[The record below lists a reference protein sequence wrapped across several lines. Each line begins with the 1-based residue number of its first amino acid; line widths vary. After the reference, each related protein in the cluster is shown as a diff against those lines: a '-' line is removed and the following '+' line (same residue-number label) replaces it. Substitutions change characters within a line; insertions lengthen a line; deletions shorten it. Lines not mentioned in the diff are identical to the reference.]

1 MFWEYCEKHILGYYS
16 CTTLEVVF
24 TAAVGYALFR
34 MLTLGLRTV
43 REMDRHRK
51 DSRYPVIQKHPVEQA
66 AYDQNGIKIDKGF
79 SELKMVI
86 KSMRRK
92 IMAVDQ
98 KVNIL
103 FYGYVSCGK
112 SSLIN
117 TFFDAMRDSNY
128 TSHEWGISQQVA
140 KVGHHNADCTQFHK
154 RYNLTDNIQLWDV
167 WGHREPLDRVI
178 TAFIDG
184 IARPDEE
191 GMIESI
197 PRVELRNERAMGA
210 VHIDDKAHFIIF
222 VFSAESSPVPKTY
235 WKLYKDLQEVL
246 NRRGDEIHHCLA
258 LTKLDVLDPN
268 LEREPHTA
276 KDSMLVREFVD
287 ELVEDGGVAP
297 QDIYPIINRH
307 NFKYQNSIA
316 TLDFWALELL
326 RTAVEGALQYRER
339 MEERQYSYGGYSQ
352 DGAAYVDRNNDYYRS
367 DRDYYSDK
375 RSTGGGIFS

>member
-1 MFWEYCEKHILGYYS
+1 MFFGDACTAGPLTCHSAALVLTLFVGY
-16 CTTLEVVF
+16 VVF
-24 TAAVGYALFR
+24 KVMTVAVQ
-34 MLTLGLRTV
+34 TV
-43 REMDRHRK
+43 KQLDRQRK
-51 DSRYPVIQKHPVEQA
+51 DKSYPVIQKHPVE
-66 AYDQNGIKIDKGF
+66 GKGF
-79 SELKMVI
+79 NELKAVI

-197 PRVELRNERAMGA
+197 PRIELRNERAMGG

-258 LTKLDVLDPN
+258 LTKLDVLDPH
-268 LEREPHTA
+268 LERDPHMA

-307 NFKYQNSIA
+307 NFKYQNNIA

-326 RTAVEGALQYRER
+326 RTAVEGALGYRER
-339 MEERQYSYGGYSQ
+339 MEEKQYLYGEYAQDMRDHYGRGRDSQ
-352 DGAAYVDRNNDYYRS
+352 LTH
-367 DRDYYSDK
+367 SDK
-375 RSTGGGIFS
+375 RSSGGIFS